1 MGRVW
6 HLLAQSLTMARLEV
20 GALQGNTEKVD
31 VAELARQRL
40 AAMAQQARTRSI
52 NLVYDA
58 PEVLISQI
66 DRSGFLSILENLVD
80 NAIRYTPSGG
90 RVEVRL
96 TGGDDGLGLVVR
108 DDGPGIA
115 EADRERVFERFVRLP
130 QATEQGS
137 GLGLAIE
144 GRMVA
149 SQTGSLRFAEGLAGR
164 GVGFVV
170 RLPV

>member
-1 MGRVW
+1 M
-6 HLLAQSLTMARLEV
+6 
-20 GALQGNTEKVD
+20 
-31 VAELARQRL
+31 
-40 AAMAQQARTRSI
+40 
-52 NLVYDA
+52 
-58 PEVLISQI
+58 
-66 DRSGFLSILENLVD
+66 
-80 NAIRYTPSGG
+80 
-90 RVEVRL
+90 RL

-144 GRMVA
+144 ERMVA
-149 SQTGSLRFAEGLAGR
+149 SQTGSLRSAKGLAGR